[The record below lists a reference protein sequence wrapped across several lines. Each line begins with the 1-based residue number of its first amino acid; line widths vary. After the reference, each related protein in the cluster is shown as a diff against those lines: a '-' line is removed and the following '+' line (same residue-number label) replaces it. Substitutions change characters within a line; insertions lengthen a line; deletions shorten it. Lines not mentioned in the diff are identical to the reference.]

1 MALLIEN
8 ELKESSSVIASIDP
22 AQIEAIAGA
31 MIASLRQGGKVIFFG
46 NGGSAA
52 DASHLAA
59 ELSGRYLMERPAM
72 NGMALSS
79 LPSITGIGN
88 DYGYE
93 KVFVR
98 QLEACA
104 REGDVV
110 VGLSTSGTSKNV
122 VLALSRAKELGLV
135 TASFTGQG
143 GVIKDMVDH
152 PLIVPSIRTPRVQ
165 EAYLCA
171 GHIICGLVEKG
182 MFGRRA
188 VFIDRDDTIV
198 QDVPYCSRP
207 EDLRLFPGVGE
218 SIRKINEAGYLAVL
232 VTNQSGIGRGYFDE
246 ATLNRIH
253 DKLRT
258 DLAADGARL
267 DAIYYCPHRPDEGC
281 ECRKPATGLLE
292 RAVRELGIDLRSSY
306 VIGDSENDVAMGKK
320 AGCNCI
326 QVTEGMDFNKAVCN
340 ILGRADVLLN
350 GQ

>member
-1 MALLIEN
+1 MALLVDE
-8 ELKESSSVIASIDP
+8 ELRESSAVIASLDCH
-22 AQIEAIAGA
+22 QIEAIAEA
-31 MIASLRQGGKVIFFG
+31 MITSLRQGGRIIFFG

-52 DASHLAA
+52 DAMHLAA

-72 NGMALSS
+72 DGIALSS
-79 LPSITGIGN
+79 LSSITGIGN

-93 KVFVR
+93 RVFVR

-104 REGDVV
+104 RAGDVA

-122 VLALSRAKELGLV
+122 VLALTRAKELGLV
-135 TASFTGQG
+135 TASFTGSG
-143 GVIKDMVDH
+143 GTIKELVDH
-152 PLIVPSIRTPRVQ
+152 PLIIPSTRTPRIQ

-171 GHIICGLVEKG
+171 GHIICGLVERG

-218 SIRKINEAGYLAVL
+218 SMRLLNEAGYLTVL

-246 ATLNRIH
+246 EMLERIH
-253 DKLRT
+253 VKLRK

-281 ECRKPATGLLE
+281 GCRKPATGMLE
-292 RAVRELGIDLRSSY
+292 RAVRDLGIDLRSSC
-306 VIGDSENDVAMGKK
+306 VIGDTENDVAMGQKV
-320 AGCNCI
+320 GCRCI
-326 QVTEGMDFNKAVCN
+326 RVSKDMDFNQAVRT
-340 ILGRADVLLN
+340 ILGSK
-350 GQ
+350 